1 MWAVPCEVPLA
12 PIGWPAGAAAM
23 RSGDN
28 KTLQLLLFADRA
40 GPFFLET
47 FSCAIS
53 KPHHRLT
60 PQEPSTHTSTHTT
73 SPVNSFP
80 GVGRCLDPSGKPEM
94 TDAARA
100 SANVTLDSGLLAR
113 LAVRVGARHGLAV
126 HQVIDLSNR
135 HLSPRELES
144 CISTEIADAQAKAAS
159 DVQAC
164 RFRPQSNAIL
174 TLRLRASTLGD
185 AGLKSVAQALLLR
198 APLTL
203 QTLCLAAVGAGD
215 VGVDSLVAA
224 IVATSGVQLVAL
236 DLSSNNLTA
245 RAGPALA
252 SLLAARKQRLEELR
266 LSRNWLGDSGVASL
280 ADGFVTN
287 QVLSLLHVDHNAVGP
302 VGASTLAY
310 ALRSHSHLATLALGG
325 NQLCD
330 AAGWL
335 AVKPL
340 LGQVPSL
347 RKLCLSDNALGA
359 GPAGAFE
366 SHGGALDLALEIDPW
381 AASSRS
387 AVPSGNGLFRGA
399 VPSAGGQQQPGAAS
413 YSLGALRCL
422 TFERMHLRSDG
433 AVAVAA
439 LLGSP
444 TMALVELYLGGNS
457 IGDKGATA
465 LARPLRTARS
475 LRRLWLD
482 RNEIGP
488 SGAAAV
494 LAAVLTL
501 DCEDDFD
508 GACHLERLNLDGNLL
523 SAVEV
528 AELHGKVVASGYRG
542 AALQLM
548 LQHPTS

>member
-1 MWAVPCEVPLA
+1 
-12 PIGWPAGAAAM
+12 
-23 RSGDN
+23 
-28 KTLQLLLFADRA
+28 
-40 GPFFLET
+40 
-47 FSCAIS
+47 
-53 KPHHRLT
+53 
-60 PQEPSTHTSTHTT
+60 
-73 SPVNSFP
+73 
-80 GVGRCLDPSGKPEM
+80 M

-399 VPSAGGQQQPGAAS
+399 VPSAGGQQQPCAAS

-457 IGDKGATA
+457 IGDKGAIA

>member
-1 MWAVPCEVPLA
+1 MFVFHRHVQDQGKVFIHRGHRFTGKVSHQTTPPH
-12 PIGWPAGAAAM
+12 
-23 RSGDN
+23 RS
-28 KTLQLLLFADRA
+28 
-40 GPFFLET
+40 
-47 FSCAIS
+47 SS
-53 KPHHRLT
+53 M
-60 PQEPSTHTSTHTT
+60 S
-73 SPVNSFP
+73 
-80 GVGRCLDPSGKPEM
+80 
-94 TDAARA
+94 DAARA

-164 RFRPQSNAIL
+164 RFRPQSNSIL

-310 ALRSHSHLATLALGG
+310 ALRSHGHLATLALGG

-330 AAGWL
+330 AVGWL
-335 AVKPL
+335 AVRPL

-366 SHGGALDLALEIDPW
+366 SNGGTFDLELELDTL

-387 AVPSGNGLFRGA
+387 AVPSSNGLFRGA
-399 VPSAGGQQQPGAAS
+399 VPSAGGQQPAAAS

-422 TFERMHLRSDG
+422 TLERMHLRSDG

-439 LLGSP
+439 LLGSGP
-444 TMALVELYLGGNS
+444 TMALVKLYLGGNS
-457 IGDKGATA
+457 IGDKGAAA
-465 LARPLRTARS
+465 LARPLHTMRS

-488 SGAAAV
+488 TGAAAV

-501 DCEDDFD
+501 DSEDDFD
-508 GACHLERLNLDGNLL
+508 GACRLEQLNLDGNLL
-523 SAVEV
+523 SAVDV
-528 AELHGKVVASGYRG
+528 AELHGKVVASGYTG
-542 AALQLM
+542 APLQLM

>member
-1 MWAVPCEVPLA
+1 VGGVHLW
-12 PIGWPAGAAAM
+12 GAA
-23 RSGDN
+23 GPN
-28 KTLQLLLFADRA
+28 WLGPLLLRIAPA
-40 GPFFLET
+40 PFF
-47 FSCAIS
+47 S
-53 KPHHRLT
+53 RLSLAQSQNHT
-60 PQEPSTHTSTHTT
+60 TYSHPRNLSTHTRTHTT
-73 SPVNSFP
+73 SPVNRLP
-80 GVGRCLDPSGKPEM
+80 GVGRLDPYGKLEM

-224 IVATSGVQLVAL
+224 IVAISGVQLVAL

-335 AVKPL
+335 AVRPL

-347 RKLCLSDNALGA
+347 RKLCLSDNALG
-359 GPAGAFE
+359 GCP
-366 SHGGALDLALEIDPW
+366 
-381 AASSRS
+381 
-387 AVPSGNGLFRGA
+387 
-399 VPSAGGQQQPGAAS
+399 
-413 YSLGALRCL
+413 
-422 TFERMHLRSDG
+422 
-433 AVAVAA
+433 
-439 LLGSP
+439 
-444 TMALVELYLGGNS
+444 
-457 IGDKGATA
+457 
-465 LARPLRTARS
+465 
-475 LRRLWLD
+475 
-482 RNEIGP
+482 
-488 SGAAAV
+488 
-494 LAAVLTL
+494 
-501 DCEDDFD
+501 
-508 GACHLERLNLDGNLL
+508 
-523 SAVEV
+523 
-528 AELHGKVVASGYRG
+528 
-542 AALQLM
+542 
-548 LQHPTS
+548 